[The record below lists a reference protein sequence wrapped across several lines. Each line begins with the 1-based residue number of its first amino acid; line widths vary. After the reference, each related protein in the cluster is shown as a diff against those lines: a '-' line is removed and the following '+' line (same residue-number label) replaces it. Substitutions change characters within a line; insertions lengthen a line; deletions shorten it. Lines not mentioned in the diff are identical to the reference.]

1 MDTKS
6 YFHGISVV
14 VEPDENFKEIRLP
27 ISLVKYI
34 EDLAKT
40 KAKYLEEHLE
50 WLMKNHSDT

>member
-1 MDTKS
+1 MDIKA
-6 YFHGISVV
+6 YFHGIPIV
-14 VEPDENFKEIRLP
+14 VEPDENFEVIKLP

-50 WLMKNHSDT
+50 WLMKNH